1 MVARTIP
8 IHPETTTMRT
18 QIAIIGAGPAGLLLG
33 QLLHRNG
40 IDAVILE
47 TRSRAY
53 VEERIRAGVLEQGTV
68 DVLNEAGVGERMR
81 REGLVHHGIDL
92 LFGGKRH
99 RIDLTA
105 MSGGRSITV
114 YGQHEVVKDLI
125 AARVEQGAPLLF
137 DVSEVSVHDIESATP
152 SVQFVHDGVPQTL
165 QCDYIA
171 GCDGFHGICR
181 QAIPAQR
188 QAVFERVYPFAWLG
202 ILAEAEPAAEELIYA
217 NHDRGFAL
225 FSMRSPKITRL
236 YLQCKPDENLAEW
249 SDARIWDELHTRLE
263 TNDGWRLKEGPI
275 LQKSVTP
282 MRSFVCETMQYG
294 RLFLAGDAAHIVP
307 PTGAKGMNLAVADV
321 RVLAQALTARYKQND
336 TTQLAGYAE
345 RCLQRVWRAEHFSW
359 WMTSMLH
366 RFDDHTPF
374 MQKLQRAELDYVTS
388 SAAGARVLAEN
399 YVGLPFVDAP
409 AGASLSIVS
418 NSRAA

>member
-1 MVARTIP
+1 
-8 IHPETTTMRT
+8 MRT
-18 QIAIIGAGPAGLLLG
+18 QVAIIGAGPAGLLLG
-33 QLLHRNG
+33 QLLQRSG

-47 TRSRAY
+47 TRSRQY

-68 DVLNEAGVGERMR
+68 DTLNEAGVGERMR

-92 LFGGKRH
+92 LFEGKRH
-99 RIDLTA
+99 RLELTA
-105 MSGGRSITV
+105 LSGGRSITV

-125 AARVEQGAPLLF
+125 AARIGQGAPLLF
-137 DVSEVSVHDIESATP
+137 EVSEVSLHDLESATP
-152 SVQFVHDGVPQTL
+152 SVRFVHEGVPQTL
-165 QCDYIA
+165 HCDYIA

-181 QAIPAQR
+181 PAIPAQR

-202 ILAEAEPAAEELIYA
+202 ILAEAAPAADELIYA
-217 NHDRGFAL
+217 SHARGFAL

-263 TNDGWRLKEGPI
+263 NNDGWHLKEGPI

-282 MRSFVCETMQYG
+282 MRSFVCETMRHG

-321 RVLAQALTARYKQND
+321 RVLAQALTARYRQND
-336 TTQLAGYAE
+336 TAQLDGYAE
-345 RCLQRVWRAEHFSW
+345 RCLQRIWRAEHFSW

-374 MQKLQRAELDYVTS
+374 MQRLQRAELEYLTTS
-388 SAAGARVLAEN
+388 PAAARTLAEN
-399 YVGLPFVDAP
+399 YVGLPFADAP
-409 AGASLSIVS
+409 ARALNTVGNVS
-418 NSRAA
+418 SSRAA

>member
-47 TRSRAY
+47 TKSRAY

-125 AARVEQGAPLLF
+125 AARVEQGQ
-137 DVSEVSVHDIESATP
+137 P
-152 SVQFVHDGVPQTL
+152 S
-165 QCDYIA
+165 
-171 GCDGFHGICR
+171 
-181 QAIPAQR
+181 
-188 QAVFERVYPFAWLG
+188 
-202 ILAEAEPAAEELIYA
+202 
-217 NHDRGFAL
+217 L
-225 FSMRSPKITRL
+225 FSR
-236 YLQCKPDENLAEW
+236 
-249 SDARIWDELHTRLE
+249 
-263 TNDGWRLKEGPI
+263 
-275 LQKSVTP
+275 
-282 MRSFVCETMQYG
+282 
-294 RLFLAGDAAHIVP
+294 
-307 PTGAKGMNLAVADV
+307 
-321 RVLAQALTARYKQND
+321 
-336 TTQLAGYAE
+336 
-345 RCLQRVWRAEHFSW
+345 RVWSSSQMRASDHSARFS
-359 WMTSMLH
+359 SGLH
-366 RFDDHTPF
+366 
-374 MQKLQRAELDYVTS
+374 
-388 SAAGARVLAEN
+388 
-399 YVGLPFVDAP
+399 
-409 AGASLSIVS
+409 
-418 NSRAA
+418 